1 MFNKLILFYGT
12 KLSMKNKNNNKNSC
26 NGCHGD
32 CVSDTSVG
40 FKISENFKRF
50 NQKNDIFS
58 RSFWDDQIHS
68 EKTLKLLLIVLLP
81 LIHLQFLT
89 QSSILISYPVYFG

>member
-1 MFNKLILFYGT
+1 
-12 KLSMKNKNNNKNSC
+12 MKNKNKNKNSC

-68 EKTLKLLLIVLLP
+68 EKNRKGSTPPTVNRLKN
-81 LIHLQFLT
+81 
-89 QSSILISYPVYFG
+89 GRK

>member
-1 MFNKLILFYGT
+1 
-12 KLSMKNKNNNKNSC
+12 MKNKNNNKNSC

-58 RSFWDDQIHS
+58 RSFWDDQIGYFYRIEHNR
-68 EKTLKLLLIVLLP
+68 LKERKIAP
-81 LIHLQFLT
+81 PTFDF
-89 QSSILISYPVYFG
+89 Y